1 MALRLSVQVLGRAVA
16 TLFREHDQYVL
27 LYEGGVQERDFVSL
41 TMPVRALPW
50 VWPRDLHPF
59 FRQNLPEGYLLS
71 ILREVFGSAFDGTD
85 LSLLALVGGRG
96 IGRVRVL
103 PEGASAPDR
112 SEPLDL
118 AALLHSDFNAAYF
131 DDLVRRYARSAV
143 SGVVPKFL
151 APEETEAVTGRATL
165 HTPNYIVKGS
175 SQHPYMALNEHYT
188 LRVLA
193 RLNKV
198 PVARTQL
205 SDDGQTLLVERFDV
219 DAHGVPT
226 HGVEDAC
233 GLLGLPPH
241 EKYVPSLEQVLKAT
255 AVYLPGASRQRQLEH
270 LGYHILANFVVRN
283 ADCHSKN
290 IALYYTS
297 LDDVTYT
304 PVYDLVTTQAHDGM
318 RDSNPGLSIEGRKS
332 WEPGKTLPKF
342 FASRLGINTRQYREM
357 LDELCDAAV
366 STARELVALSRENRA
381 WQGIVQ
387 NMLWVWDHGIQ
398 AVRAPSST
406 LSLGPLIRE
415 GGLGDY
421 DRPAPAPRTGESPLL
436 GKRRSGPRVR
446 RRKNVVS
453 ATQQVD
459 EEV

>member
-1 MALRLSVQVLGRAVA
+1 MELTLSVRVLGRPVA
-16 TLFREHDQYVL
+16 TLYREHDQYVL
-27 LYEGGVQERDFVSL
+27 QYEGRAQERDFVSL
-41 TMPVRALPW
+41 TMPVRAAPW

-96 IGRVRVL
+96 IGRVTVL
-103 PEGASAPDR
+103 PEGTSAAAPA
-112 SEPLDL
+112 EPLDL
-118 AALLHSDFNAAYF
+118 SELLHSDFNAGYF
-131 DDLVRRYARSAV
+131 DELVRRYARSSV
-143 SGVVPKFL
+143 SGVMPKFL
-151 APEETEAVTGRATL
+151 APEESEAVAGRATL
-165 HTPNYIVKGS
+165 YTSKYIVKGS
-175 SQHPYMALNEHYT
+175 SQHPYLAFNEHHT

-193 RLNKV
+193 RLKQV
-198 PVARTQL
+198 PVAHTRL

-219 DAHGVPT
+219 DENDVPT
-226 HGVEDAC
+226 HSVEDAC

-241 EKYVPSLEQVLKAT
+241 EKYAPSMEQVLKAT
-255 AVYLPGASRQRQLEH
+255 AVYLPDASRQAQLEH

-297 LDDVTYT
+297 LDDVAYT

-332 WEPGKTLPKF
+332 WDPGKTLPKF
-342 FASRLGINTRQYREM
+342 FATRLGINTRQYRQM

-366 STARELVALSRENRA
+366 STAKELVALSRETPA
-381 WQGIVQ
+381 WRGIVK
-387 NMLWVWDHGIQ
+387 NMLWAWDHGIQ

-406 LSLGPLIRE
+406 ISLGPLIRA
-415 GGLGDY
+415 GNFGAY
-421 DRPAPAPRTGESPLL
+421 DRPPPAARTGDSPLL
-436 GKRRSGPRVR
+436 GKRRSSPRVR
-446 RRKNVVS
+446 KSKKVAKLTSR
-453 ATQQVD
+453 
-459 EEV
+459 